1 MEIRQDFISKGRRNR
16 PGYKM
21 TPRYITVHDT
31 ANTQSG
37 ADAAAHARYLKGD
50 TAASIPAS
58 WHFTVDDK
66 EIRQHLPVTEVGWH
80 AGDGSTGTGN
90 RQSIGIEI
98 CENRD
103 GNRAQA
109 EKNAAWLIAKLLK
122 DFGLSISAVVQH
134 NRWSGKN
141 CPRVLRSRKGGWEGF
156 LSQIE
161 SYLKA
166 GDSKLPVITRTIGYY
181 VGDTL
186 GRRKKVSGETGYLI
200 NNATYTRTAHTAG
213 LFGGTVEPGGDRITV
228 VVPERV
234 DEAELKKLKAERDSL
249 KGKLKQIADI
259 AKS

>member
-21 TPRYITVHDT
+21 IPHYITVHDT

-58 WHFTVDDK
+58 WHFTVDDRV
-66 EIRQHLPVTEVGWH
+66 IYQHLPLDENGWH
-80 AGDGSTGTGN
+80 AGDGTNGTGN
-90 RQSIGIEI
+90 RKSIAIEI
-98 CENRD
+98 CVNRD
-103 GNRAQA
+103 GDLAKA
-109 EKNAAWLIAKLLK
+109 EKNAAWLTAKLLK

-181 VGDTL
+181 VGE
-186 GRRKKVSGETGYLI
+186 KKVSGETGYLI